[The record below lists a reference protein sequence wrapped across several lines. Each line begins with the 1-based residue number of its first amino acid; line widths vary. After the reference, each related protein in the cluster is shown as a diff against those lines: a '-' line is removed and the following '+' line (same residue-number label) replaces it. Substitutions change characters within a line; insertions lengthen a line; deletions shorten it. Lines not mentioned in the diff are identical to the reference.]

1 MSLENIISKI
11 SKKKMESNFQ
21 KQYSLKKRISE
32 STRILIKY
40 PNRIPIIC
48 ERYGSSN
55 IPNIDSNKYLVPLD
69 LTVGK
74 FLYVIRKRIKLSP
87 ESSIFIY
94 VNNYL
99 PATSKLIKDLY
110 TTECNEDGFLYIL
123 YSSENTFG

>member
-1 MSLENIISKI
+1 
-11 SKKKMESNFQ
+11 MESKFQ
-21 KQYSLKKRISE
+21 KEYSLKKRLSE
-32 STRILIKY
+32 STRIIRKY

-55 IPNIDSNKYLVPLD
+55 IPNIDRNKYLVPSD
-69 LTVGK
+69 LTVGQ

-94 VNNYL
+94 VNNSL

-110 TTECNEDGFLYIL
+110 KNESNEDGFLYIL
-123 YSSENTFG
+123 YSGENTFG